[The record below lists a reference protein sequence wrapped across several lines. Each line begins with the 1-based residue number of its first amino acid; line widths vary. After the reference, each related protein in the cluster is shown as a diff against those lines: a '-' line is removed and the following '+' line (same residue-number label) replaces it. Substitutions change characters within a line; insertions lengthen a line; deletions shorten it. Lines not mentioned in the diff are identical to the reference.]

1 MENKT
6 KWYRDPDVITKI
18 IAVAFLVLL
27 GCCIHF
33 FAQDFFDK
41 TLKLAISGNVNALA
55 EYLRSFGP
63 WAIVISFLL
72 DVFINAASIF
82 PSIFL
87 STANG
92 LIFGLPLGILISW
105 LAETVGLHGVWVN
118 GQRIVDPNGLIES
131 DARPGRVLR
140 DFAA

>member
-33 FAQDFFDK
+33 FAQDFFEK

-55 EYLRSFGP
+55 E
-63 WAIVISFLL
+63 
-72 DVFINAASIF
+72 
-82 PSIFL
+82 
-87 STANG
+87 
-92 LIFGLPLGILISW
+92 
-105 LAETVGLHGVWVN
+105 
-118 GQRIVDPNGLIES
+118 
-131 DARPGRVLR
+131 
-140 DFAA
+140 

>member
-41 TLKLAISGNVNALA
+41 TLKLALSGNVNALA
-55 EYLRSFGP
+55 VFWALGNCNQFFTGCVHQFGQYFSFNF
-63 WAIVISFLL
+63 SF
-72 DVFINAASIF
+72 D
-82 PSIFL
+82 
-87 STANG
+87 G
-92 LIFGLPLGILISW
+92 
-105 LAETVGLHGVWVN
+105 
-118 GQRIVDPNGLIES
+118 
-131 DARPGRVLR
+131 
-140 DFAA
+140 

>member
-41 TLKLAISGNVNALA
+41 TLKLAISGNVMLWLNICGL
-55 EYLRSFGP
+55 LGP
-63 WAIVISFLL
+63 
-72 DVFINAASIF
+72 
-82 PSIFL
+82 
-87 STANG
+87 
-92 LIFGLPLGILISW
+92 
-105 LAETVGLHGVWVN
+105 
-118 GQRIVDPNGLIES
+118 GQL
-131 DARPGRVLR
+131 
-140 DFAA
+140 

>member
-63 WAIVISFLL
+63 WAIVFRDGIAPVFFLQFFFRRL
-72 DVFINAASIF
+72 MV
-82 PSIFL
+82 
-87 STANG
+87 
-92 LIFGLPLGILISW
+92 
-105 LAETVGLHGVWVN
+105 
-118 GQRIVDPNGLIES
+118 
-131 DARPGRVLR
+131 
-140 DFAA
+140 

>member
-63 WAIVISFLL
+63 WAGCVHQCGQYFSFNFSF
-72 DVFINAASIF
+72 D
-82 PSIFL
+82 
-87 STANG
+87 G
-92 LIFGLPLGILISW
+92 
-105 LAETVGLHGVWVN
+105 
-118 GQRIVDPNGLIES
+118 
-131 DARPGRVLR
+131 
-140 DFAA
+140 

>member
-41 TLKLAISGNVNALA
+41 TLKLAISTDSL
-55 EYLRSFGP
+55 YRSN
-63 WAIVISFLL
+63 SKKK
-72 DVFINAASIF
+72 DN
-82 PSIFL
+82 
-87 STANG
+87 
-92 LIFGLPLGILISW
+92 
-105 LAETVGLHGVWVN
+105 
-118 GQRIVDPNGLIES
+118 R
-131 DARPGRVLR
+131 
-140 DFAA
+140 

>member
-72 DVFINAASIF
+72 YSAMASRQYF
-82 PSIFL
+82 SFNF
-87 STANG
+87 SFDG
-92 LIFGLPLGILISW
+92 
-105 LAETVGLHGVWVN
+105 
-118 GQRIVDPNGLIES
+118 
-131 DARPGRVLR
+131 
-140 DFAA
+140 

>member
-1 MENKT
+1 MKT
-6 KWYRDPDVITKI
+6 HYVKDIRVLSAFQQTIRAMQI
-18 IAVAFLVLL
+18 LILVLRVLAVAFLVLL

-82 PSIFL
+82 PSICL
-87 STANG
+87 
-92 LIFGLPLGILISW
+92 
-105 LAETVGLHGVWVN
+105 
-118 GQRIVDPNGLIES
+118 RK
-131 DARPGRVLR
+131 RP
-140 DFAA
+140 

>member
-1 MENKT
+1 MLLAVNLTNGSSVFFIRNIKGDLMENKT

-63 WAIVISFLL
+63 CCS
-72 DVFINAASIF
+72 
-82 PSIFL
+82 
-87 STANG
+87 
-92 LIFGLPLGILISW
+92 
-105 LAETVGLHGVWVN
+105 
-118 GQRIVDPNGLIES
+118 
-131 DARPGRVLR
+131 PG
-140 DFAA
+140 